1 MLRAA
6 RIMLGA
12 CVMRSLY
19 CGKLSIEKENYASQL
34 TARNRVRICR
44 SRSSNMAVRSLTSK
58 ASKLPKVAINA

>member
-19 CGKLSIEKENYASQL
+19 CGKLSTENFARRL

-44 SRSSNMAVRSLTSK
+44 SRSSNMAVRSSTGK